1 MLELKKKLI
10 DVYLEFSEKCQFDH
24 CVNCLYADAP
34 LPKCE
39 ALLLADYL
47 VSHGLFTAPAVPGP
61 AADDHNIMEICFRN
75 GENHMREKIKNCL
88 QQLSTDIPCVPISQ
102 VIKIMEDL

>member
-10 DVYLEFSEKCQFDH
+10 EVYLEFSEKCQFDH

-39 ALLLADYL
+39 ALLLADLL
-47 VSHGLFTAPAVPGP
+47 VLHGLFTVPAVPGP
-61 AADDHNIMEICFRN
+61 EDDDHNIMELCFRN
-75 GENHMREKIKNCL
+75 GESHMREKIKNSL
-88 QQLSTDIPCVPISQ
+88 LGLSADMPCVPISQ